1 MSAVFWGDQSQ
12 QELEG
17 LSRDCV
23 IRTANGGEFRDVS
36 ASTMDAL
43 LGYCY
48 SNKLC
53 LNENNVTEILAT
65 ADMLLMD
72 EARNQC
78 LHYLLRNLR
87 IENCLGIASLVQWYH
102 CPSFSK
108 AVLSYVREHFDQ
120 VWRTSDEF
128 PVVTES
134 LLVELLSSNELNVH
148 DEVDLLHAIVR
159 WSSARNAFAGGA
171 GATMSRLLQSFRVGL
186 CDSLALEDFWRSH
199 PTLARSRAFSQVVWE
214 PQQQGPCLCSPSPL
228 LLVQCAARRSSPGA
242 ADAVPTFDGYSDSN
256 NTNAADAAAAKRRTS
271 FPQLECE
278 RCGSARNPERWLPR
292 MPYQMLFLVGG
303 WSEGRER
310 DMIETYDSRAGRWLM
325 NHMQGFKPRAYHGVT
340 LMQNRLYVV
349 GGMRDTEYLRSCD
362 YFDIKRCTWETCSSM
377 NVARGYVSVVSLGGY
392 VYAIGGRNAAERTAS
407 VERYDPCVNQ
417 WKPVCP
423 MNKRRSDGAA
433 CVFRGKI
440 YVSGG
445 FDGEKVLRS
454 VEMYSPSHERWY
466 LVRSLPSPRCSHQ
479 MAVVGDRMY
488 IIGGYDGRRRLSTVM
503 CAGDEGSLF
512 WRLVCP
518 MRIGRST
525 FAAVLFDGE
534 LYVIGGF
541 DGVGTTAEV
550 ERYCPSSDSWQPVVP
565 LNEAVSAMAACTLKG
580 LAISRRFSA
589 GAER

>member
-23 IRTANGGEFRDVS
+23 IRTANGGEFRVHRGFLGASSPVLQALFSVNQGSRCDVLLQDVS

-87 IENCLGIASLVQWYH
+87 IENCLGMASLVQWYH
-102 CPSFSK
+102 CPNFSK
-108 AVLSYVREHFDQ
+108 AVLSY

-134 LLVELLSSNELNVH
+134 LLVELLSSNELNVR

-186 CDSLALEDFWRSH
+186 CDTLALEDFCRSY

-228 LLVQCAARRSSPGA
+228 LLVQCAARCSSPGA
-242 ADAVPTFDGYSDSN
+242 ADAVPTFDGYGDSS
-256 NTNAADAAAAKRRTS
+256 NTNAADAATTKRRTS

-278 RCGSARNPERWLPR
+278 RCGSACNPDRWLPR
-292 MPYQMLFLVGG
+292 MPYQMLFVVGG

-310 DMIETYDSRAGRWLM
+310 DTIET
-325 NHMQGFKPRAYHGVT
+325 AYHGVT

-362 YFDIKRCTWETCSSM
+362 SFDIKRCTWETCSSM
-377 NVARGYVSVVSLGGY
+377 NVARGYVSVVALGGY

-407 VERYDPCVNQ
+407 VERYNPCVNL
-417 WKPVCP
+417 WKPVCA
-423 MNKRRSDGAA
+423 MNKRRS
-433 CVFRGKI
+433 KI
-440 YVSGG
+440 YASGG

-454 VEMYSPSHERWY
+454 VEMYSPSHETWC

-488 IIGGYDGRRRLSTVM
+488 IIGGYDGRRRLST
-503 CAGDEGSLF
+503 G
-512 WRLVCP
+512 
-518 MRIGRST
+518 MRTNERCRRSIET
-525 FAAVLFDGE
+525 
-534 LYVIGGF
+534 
-541 DGVGTTAEV
+541 
-550 ERYCPSSDSWQPVVP
+550 P
-565 LNEAVSAMAACTLKG
+565 
-580 LAISRRFSA
+580 
-589 GAER
+589 